1 MPSPRI
7 LEDEAM
13 SEYYQYVLSGINRPE
28 GRADPKTYLFL
39 RARGASPEDIE
50 KMTLAGKFEDPTG
63 GFDRGAAY
71 GRSAE
76 AGASYAEYENPRS
89 GQLQRIFRL
98 LESRFPDEQWEKRR

>member
-71 GRSAE
+71 GRSGE
-76 AGASYAEYENPRS
+76 AGASYTEFPDPRS
-89 GQLQRIFRL
+89 GRLQRIFEL
-98 LESRFPDEQWEKRR
+98 LESRSPDEQWEKRR